1 MDLAKLI
8 ERAKGICLSPKAEW
22 PKIAAETADVKSLY
36 VGYAMILAA
45 IPALAKLLSTAR
57 FSLAMAIG
65 IAALSYLLGLV
76 AIFVVGLI
84 INAFAPTFDATPEP
98 TQSLKIA
105 VYSATPGWIA
115 GIFNVIPWV
124 GWMLSVAGSLYGAY
138 LLFEGLSPL
147 MKSPPDKSLGYAVLV
162 VVCSAVLLFIVS
174 AVPGMLFLGGLAMAG
189 AGLMR

>member
-1 MDLAKLI
+1 M
-8 ERAKGICLSPKAEW
+8 
-22 PKIAAETADVKSLY
+22 
-36 VGYAMILAA
+36 
-45 IPALAKLLSTAR
+45 
-57 FSLAMAIG
+57 
-65 IAALSYLLGLV
+65 
-76 AIFVVGLI
+76 
-84 INAFAPTFDATPEP
+84 
-98 TQSLKIA
+98 KIA